1 MTDSLESSLRIHY
14 HCINMLSWSLPSSIK
29 LYKMKSLLY
38 CILVTIASASAVG
51 SPVRVKVDTPPA
63 IKPIEE
69 MSFKELLD
77 EGRYALNN
85 VAAINMMHSNP
96 DVVRLQKVFTA
107 LSKTLPFVTYD
118 KSIGPIERGADGLI
132 HEILH
137 PMTTAQDTLDVARS
151 SISHPLSSR
160 GPYHILTLLLIVFML
175 YILVGSIIMSKY
187 YDARGTD
194 RIPHMS
200 FWLGYPGLVAD
211 GFNYLKQ
218 LIGSPVTSPSYQRIA
233 VIASNKH
240 HGSRDMFSNFEP
252 I

>member
-1 MTDSLESSLRIHY
+1 MTDSLENSLRIHY
-14 HCINMLSWSLPSSIK
+14 HCIYILSWSLPSFIK
-29 LYKMKSLLY
+29 IYIMKSLLN
-38 CILVTIASASAVG
+38 CMLVTIASAAAVE
-51 SPVRVKVDTPPA
+51 SPVQVKDDTPPA

-69 MSFKELLD
+69 MSLKELLD

-85 VAAINMMHSNP
+85 VTAINFMHTNLY
-96 DVVRLQKVFTA
+96 VIRLQKVFSA
-107 LSKTLPFVTYD
+107 LSKTLPLVTYD
-118 KSIGPIERGADGLI
+118 QSIGPIERGTDGLI
-132 HEILH
+132 HEIFH
-137 PMTTAQDTLDVARS
+137 PMATAQDTFDVARS
-151 SISHPLSSR
+151 SLSHPLSSR
-160 GPYHILTLLLIVFML
+160 EPYHILVLLLIVFML

-211 GFNYLKQ
+211 GFDYLKQ

-233 VIASNKH
+233 VIPNHKH
-240 HGSRDMFSNFEP
+240 HGSRDMFAHFEP